1 MLDFYGEWHI
11 IKVRK
16 KERMILSIVLTKAK
30 ENPLTELPLQ
40 KGVFFL
46 VLTGSA

>member
-1 MLDFYGEWHI
+1 MAYN
-11 IKVRK
+11 KST

-30 ENPLTELPLQ
+30 ENPLTERYLR

-46 VLTGSA
+46 VLTVSA

>member
-1 MLDFYGEWHI
+1 
-11 IKVRK
+11 
-16 KERMILSIVLTKAK
+16 MILSIVLTKAK